1 MRVCFFFFF
10 WEGGGEWG
18 VVVVVLVGER
28 GALYYLTLVNE
39 MSKYYFCK
47 LPWIDQIQ
55 SLVLFSYVV
64 IVTLG

>member
-1 MRVCFFFFF
+1 MGFFFFLGAG
-10 WEGGGEWG
+10 WWCWW
-18 VVVVVLVGER
+18 GER

-39 MSKYYFCK
+39 MSKYYFCR